1 MEFFGD
7 LLHRKEQFFPTL
19 FCIEKEDDFYSKNEL
34 SLSLLND
41 KKNSFSVEARDKSG
55 SVRALVEI
63 DKKNGKIIS
72 LLPQEEKDKIK
83 IFKILF
89 KKNMLSFSK
98 KDGFLPL
105 DLILCISMLY
115 GTNDNLRIFSQDIY
129 YPSGFDGVLEKDL
142 DIYTN
147 IYNSITNIKNGGVIV
162 NIFGNIKNQ
171 EHINILLKIN
181 NDKFTIFDTKTPSS
195 PVFYT
200 FCNFVLRNLFI
211 QEKLV
216 DCGTKEI
223 DILKLKK
230 DCLLLNDKEN
240 YFQGPKSCFLMVLS
254 FLEIC
259 KQNKDFVCKAEEY
272 FKNEAGLFMILQQA
286 MAFISDD
293 KDILNLTI
301 KKNIFTSNITISKIV
316 TKFMTLNKDGMGVFD
331 HDFNIRLNGT
341 DKIIPLDCLV
351 NIDTLFILLN
361 KITRENKTSI
371 DIYKQSPQ
379 TASLKE
385 REKDKTKHDEEEID
399 KSETVLKKKREVSPR
414 QLEEALRK
422 ATSDFIEPKKMLSV
436 KDFLLVSQKS

>member
-1 MEFFGD
+1 MEFFSD
-7 LLHRKEQFFPTL
+7 LLYKEEQLVPTL

-55 SVRALVEI
+55 SVIASVEI

-115 GTNDNLRIFSQDIY
+115 GTNDNLRIFFQDICC
-129 YPSGFDGVLEKDL
+129 PSGFGSISKNSLGV
-142 DIYTN
+142 YTN
-147 IYNSITNIKNGGVIV
+147 IYNSITNLENGGVIV
-162 NIFGNIKNQ
+162 NILGGLETGGHVNL
-171 EHINILLKIN
+171 LLKTK
-181 NDKFTIFDTKTPSS
+181 NDNFKIFDTASASS
-195 PVFYT
+195 YVLYT

-230 DCLLLNDKEN
+230 DCLLLNDKKN
-240 YFQGPKSCFLMVLS
+240 SFQGPKSCFLMVLS

-331 HDFNIRLNGT
+331 RDFNIRLNGT

-379 TASLKE
+379 TANLKE
-385 REKDKTKHDEEEID
+385 REKNKTKHDEEEID
-399 KSETVLKKKREVSPR
+399 KSETVLEKKREVSPQ

-422 ATSDFIEPKKMLSV
+422 ATSDFIEPKKMLSAR
-436 KDFLLVSQKS
+436 DFLLVSQKS

>member
-7 LLHRKEQFFPTL
+7 LLHRKEQFFPTQ
-19 FCIEKEDDFYSKNEL
+19 FCTEKEDYCYSKNEL

-55 SVRALVEI
+55 FVKALVEI

-115 GTNDNLRIFSQDIY
+115 GTNDNLRFFFQDIY
-129 YPSGFDGVLEKDL
+129 CPSGFGSISKNNP

-147 IYNSITNIKNGGVIV
+147 IYNSITNLENGGVIV
-162 NIFGNIKNQ
+162 NILGGL
-171 EHINILLKIN
+171 ETGGHINLLLKTK
-181 NDKFTIFDTKTPSS
+181 NDNFKIFDTASASS
-195 PVFYT
+195 YVLYN
-200 FCNFVLRNLFI
+200 FCNFILRNLFI

-240 YFQGPKSCFLMVLS
+240 SFQGPKSCFLMVLS

-301 KKNIFTSNITISKIV
+301 KKGIFSSSIIISKIV
-316 TKFMTLNKDGMGVFD
+316 TKFMILNKDGTGAFD
-331 HDFNIRLNGT
+331 HNFNIRLNGT
-341 DKIIPLDCLV
+341 DKVIPLDCLV
-351 NIDTLFILLN
+351 NIYTLSTLLN
-361 KITRENKTSI
+361 KLTRENKTSI
-371 DIYKQSPQ
+371 DIYKQPPQ
-379 TASLKE
+379 TANLKE
-385 REKDKTKHDEEEID
+385 RMKDKTKHGEEEID
-399 KSETVLKKKREVSPR
+399 KSETILKKKREISPR

-422 ATSDFIEPKKMLSV
+422 ATSDFIEPE
-436 KDFLLVSQKS
+436 KDVVSEGLFVS